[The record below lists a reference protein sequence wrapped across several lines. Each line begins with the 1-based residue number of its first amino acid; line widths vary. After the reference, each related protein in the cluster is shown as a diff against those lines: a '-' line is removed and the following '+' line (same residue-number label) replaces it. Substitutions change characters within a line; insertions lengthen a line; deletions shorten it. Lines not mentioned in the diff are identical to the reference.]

1 MTRWHFALALIPAML
16 LTPAGY
22 SQECQ
27 QLDLDVQQVLPAN
40 YDQGAAAD
48 LNLTFIFTVD
58 ILDASCTSLPDLFVS
73 APGAASNFR
82 VDLVN
87 GASSIEA
94 NRVSGSNF
102 QNSGGRLK
110 LKASL
115 LNQLFNNGV
124 LEVDMLEIAAGQAT
138 IAGTYSATLTAE
150 LGTVSTDFNTEVS
163 TGSEIEILE
172 GADLVIN
179 VIDFGVVEGPTVRI
193 GSFLLRSNV
202 PYQMQIQS
210 ENAGAM
216 RHSTLSGPAASLPYQ
231 AYVDDSA
238 IDLSGAGGTV
248 ILREST
254 NGLPRAETIE
264 FVLTDTSGK
273 WAGDYQDIVT
283 YTLTAY

>member
-1 MTRWHFALALIPAML
+1 MTRWHFALALIPVML

-22 SQECQ
+22 SDDDDEECQ
-27 QLDLDVQQVLPAN
+27 QLDLNVQQVLPAN

-48 LNLTFIFTVD
+48 LILSFIFTVD
-58 ILDASCTSLPDLFVS
+58 IFDDSCSSLPNLFVS
-73 APGAASNFR
+73 APGARF
-82 VDLVN
+82 DLSN
-87 GASSIEA
+87 GASSVEA
-94 NRVSGSNF
+94 NRVSSNF
-102 QNSGGRLK
+102 RDRRGRLK
-110 LKASL
+110 LKERL
-115 LNQLFNNGV
+115 IDQLFNNGV

-138 IAGTYSATLTAE
+138 IAGTYSATFTAE